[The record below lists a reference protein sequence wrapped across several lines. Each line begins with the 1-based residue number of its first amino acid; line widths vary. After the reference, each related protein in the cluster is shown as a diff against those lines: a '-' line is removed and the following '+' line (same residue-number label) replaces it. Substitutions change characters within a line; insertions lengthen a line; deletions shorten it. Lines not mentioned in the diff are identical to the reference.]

1 MPKLIALYI
10 RSVAI
15 GFGLSA
21 VFLGLML
28 WQNVAGLGQLILGS
42 DMGLLAATMIFM
54 FQGIVFA
61 GVQFGIAVMLLA
73 DPDAPPSGGLRD
85 RLMPDLGGQIPDAVA
100 VPVKAPVAASNR
112 ARLTGVQDR

>member
-1 MPKLIALYI
+1 MLGLDHQGGQIMPKLIALYI

-28 WQNVAGLGQLILGS
+28 WQDVAGLRHLIFGS
-42 DMGLLAATMIFM
+42 DMGLVAAVMVFM

-61 GVQFGIAVMLLA
+61 SVQFAIAIMLMA
-73 DPDAPPSGGLRD
+73 DPDEPPTGGLRE
-85 RLMPDLGGQIPDAVA
+85 RFMPDLGGHIPGAI
-100 VPVKAPVAASNR
+100 PVKVTPKR
-112 ARLTGVQDR
+112 

>member
-21 VFLGLML
+21 AFLALIL
-28 WQNVAGLGQLILGS
+28 WQDVAGLRHLIFGS
-42 DMGLLAATMIFM
+42 DMGLVAAAMVFV

-61 GVQFGIAVMLLA
+61 SVQFGIAVMSLA
-73 DPDAPPSGGLRD
+73 DKDEPPRGGLRD
-85 RLMPDLGGQIPDAVA
+85 LIAPQIDSRI
-100 VPVKAPVAASNR
+100 PVRFEVTKTP
-112 ARLTGVQDR
+112 QDQLRKR

>member
-28 WQNVAGLGQLILGS
+28 WQDVAGLRHLIFGS
-42 DMGLLAATMIFM
+42 DMGLVAAAMVFM
-54 FQGIVFA
+54 FQGVIFA

-73 DPDAPPSGGLRD
+73 DPDAPPSGGLRA
-85 RLMPDLGGQIPDAVA
+85 RLMPDLGSPMHGA
-100 VPVKAPVAASNR
+100 VPVPVKVKQKR
-112 ARLTGVQDR
+112 

>member
-28 WQNVAGLGQLILGS
+28 WFDVAGLRQFHHFGARRAV
-42 DMGLLAATMIFM
+42 GLH
-54 FQGIVFA
+54 
-61 GVQFGIAVMLLA
+61 
-73 DPDAPPSGGLRD
+73 P
-85 RLMPDLGGQIPDAVA
+85 
-100 VPVKAPVAASNR
+100 
-112 ARLTGVQDR
+112 

>member
-28 WQNVAGLGQLILGS
+28 WQDVAHLRHLIFGS
-42 DMGLLAATMIFM
+42 DMGLVAAIMVFM

-61 GVQFGIAVMLLA
+61 GVQFGIAVMMLA
-73 DPDAPPSGGLRD
+73 DPDAPPSAGLRE
-85 RLMPDLGGQIPDAVA
+85 RLMPDLGGPIPSAI
-100 VPVKAPVAASNR
+100 PVRVHAEAKPKRKV
-112 ARLTGVQDR
+112 

>member
-28 WQNVAGLGQLILGS
+28 WQDVAGLRHLIFGS
-42 DMGLLAATMIFM
+42 DMGLVAAAMVFV
-54 FQGIVFA
+54 FQGIIFA
-61 GVQFGIAVMLLA
+61 SVQFGIAIMMLA
-73 DPDAPPSGGLRD
+73 DPDTPPMGGLRD
-85 RLMPDLGGQIPDAVA
+85 RLMPDLGGQIHGAQLI
-100 VPVKAPVAASNR
+100 PVKVPAKK
-112 ARLTGVQDR
+112 

>member
-21 VFLGLML
+21 VFLALML
-28 WQNVAGLGQLILGS
+28 WFDVAGLRHLILGS
-42 DMGLLAATMIFM
+42 DMGLVAAIMVFM

-61 GVQFGIAVMLLA
+61 GVQFGIAIMLMA
-73 DPDAPPSGGLRD
+73 DPDAPPMGGLRD
-85 RLMPDLGGQIPDAVA
+85 RLMPDLGGQIPGAL
-100 VPVKAPVAASNR
+100 VPVKVPAKK
-112 ARLTGVQDR
+112 

>member
-28 WQNVAGLGQLILGS
+28 WQDVAGLRHLIFGS
-42 DMGLLAATMIFM
+42 DMGLVAATMVFV
-54 FQGIVFA
+54 FQGIIFA
-61 GVQFGIAVMLLA
+61 GVQFGIAIMMLA
-73 DPDAPPSGGLRD
+73 DPDAPPMGGLRD
-85 RLMPDLGGQIPDAVA
+85 RLMPDLGGHIPGAQLI
-100 VPVKAPVAASNR
+100 PVKVPAKK
-112 ARLTGVQDR
+112 

>member
-21 VFLGLML
+21 AFLGLML
-28 WQNVAGLGQLILGS
+28 WFDVAGLRHLILGS
-42 DMGLLAATMIFM
+42 DMGLVAAVMVFM

-61 GVQFGIAVMLLA
+61 GVQFGIAIMMLA
-73 DPDAPPSGGLRD
+73 DPDAPPMGGLRE
-85 RLMPDLGGQIPDAVA
+85 RLMPDLGGKIPGSLA
-100 VPVKAPVAASNR
+100 PVKVP
-112 ARLTGVQDR
+112 ARK

>member
-28 WQNVAGLGQLILGS
+28 WFDVASLRHLIFGS
-42 DMGLLAATMIFM
+42 DMGLVAAIMVFM
-54 FQGIVFA
+54 FQGIIFA
-61 GVQFGIAVMLLA
+61 GVQFGIAVMQLA
-73 DPDAPPSGGLRD
+73 DPDAPPTGGLRD
-85 RLMPDLGGQIPDAVA
+85 RLMPDLGGKIPGSQIPGTLI
-100 VPVKAPVAASNR
+100 PVKVP
-112 ARLTGVQDR
+112 ARK

>member
-21 VFLGLML
+21 VFLALML
-28 WQNVAGLGQLILGS
+28 WQDVAGLRHLIFGS
-42 DMGLLAATMIFM
+42 DMGLVAATMVFM

-61 GVQFGIAVMLLA
+61 GVQFAIAVMMLA
-73 DPDAPPSGGLRD
+73 DPDAPPSGGLRE
-85 RLMPDLGGQIPDAVA
+85 RLMPDLGGPIPDAI
-100 VPVKAPVAASNR
+100 PVRVR
-112 ARLTGVQDR
+112 AETTPKRKI

>member
-28 WQNVAGLGQLILGS
+28 WFDVAGLRHLIFGS
-42 DMGLLAATMIFM
+42 DMGLVAAAMVFM
-54 FQGIVFA
+54 FQGVIFA
-61 GVQFGIAVMLLA
+61 GVQFGIAVMSMA
-73 DPDAPPSGGLRD
+73 DDDSGPKGGLRD
-85 RLMPDLGGQIPDAVA
+85 YLLPEINSQIP
-100 VPVKAPVAASNR
+100 VPVKVTAPKR
-112 ARLTGVQDR
+112 

>member
-21 VFLGLML
+21 AFLALML
-28 WQNVAGLGQLILGS
+28 WFDVAGLRHLILGS
-42 DMGLLAATMIFM
+42 DMGLVAAAMVFM

-61 GVQFGIAVMLLA
+61 GVQFGIAVMMLA
-73 DPDAPPSGGLRD
+73 NPDAPPTGGLRD
-85 RLMPDLGGQIPDAVA
+85 RLMPDLGGQIPGAL
-100 VPVKAPVAASNR
+100 VPVKVPAKR
-112 ARLTGVQDR
+112 

>member
-21 VFLGLML
+21 AFLALML
-28 WQNVAGLGQLILGS
+28 WQDVAGLRHLIFGS
-42 DMGLLAATMIFM
+42 DMGLVAAAMVFM

-61 GVQFGIAVMLLA
+61 GVQFAIAVMSMA
-73 DPDAPPSGGLRD
+73 DKDQTPGGGLRQAITPMMD
-85 RLMPDLGGQIPDAVA
+85 SRIPVR
-100 VPVKAPVAASNR
+100 VPVTKP
-112 ARLTGVQDR
+112 ARKL